1 VAYVL
6 IVDDDADFASAVSIA
21 LQARGHETQIETD
34 CARTLP
40 SIGVRRPDVVILDVM
55 FPENDKA
62 GFETARAIRRTYG
75 EVGVIL
81 LTAVNQAFPLG
92 FSDKDLDP
100 KWLPALSFL
109 EKPVD
114 LAHLC
119 NVVAQVTGHPPA
131 PK

>member
-1 VAYVL
+1 
-6 IVDDDADFASAVSIA
+6 VSTA
-21 LQARGHETQIETD
+21 LQARGHETRIETD

-40 SIGVRRPDVVILDVM
+40 SIGERRPDAVILDVM

-62 GFETARAIRRTYG
+62 GFEAARAIRRTYG
-75 EVGVIL
+75 AVGVIL

-100 KWLPALSFL
+100 TWLPALSFL

-119 NVVAQVTGHPPA
+119 EVVAQVTARPPA
-131 PK
+131 